1 MAFGVFLLCRL
12 EPVCQAIT
20 SPLIRGMNQQ
30 DTEPPPLIAGYER
43 LVKSYTI
50 AAILSVT
57 PRYVAILAE
66 QGRIP
71 VHRFGR
77 RCVRYRV
84 SDVMRALGV
93 TPQGD

>member
-1 MAFGVFLLCRL
+1 MSQSL
-12 EPVCQAIT
+12 CQAANFRYSGAVKPKET
-20 SPLIRGMNQQ
+20 
-30 DTEPPPLIAGYER
+30 TPPASIAGYEP
-43 LVKSYTI
+43 LVKATTI

-66 QGRIP
+66 QGHIP

-93 TPQGD
+93 MPH

>member
-1 MAFGVFLLCRL
+1 MKHQ
-12 EPVCQAIT
+12 E
-20 SPLIRGMNQQ
+20 MN
-30 DTEPPPLIAGYER
+30 PPPLIAGYEP

-71 VHRFGR
+71 VHRYGR

-93 TPQGD
+93 SPHGG

>member
-1 MAFGVFLLCRL
+1 MFFVGFLSCR
-12 EPVCQAIT
+12 EPICQAIA
-20 SPLIRGMNQQ
+20 SPLIRGMKQQ
-30 DTEPPPLIAGYER
+30 EMNPPPMIAGYEP

-57 PRYVAILAE
+57 PRYFAILAE

-77 RCVRYRV
+77 RFVRYRV

-93 TPQGD
+93 SPQGG